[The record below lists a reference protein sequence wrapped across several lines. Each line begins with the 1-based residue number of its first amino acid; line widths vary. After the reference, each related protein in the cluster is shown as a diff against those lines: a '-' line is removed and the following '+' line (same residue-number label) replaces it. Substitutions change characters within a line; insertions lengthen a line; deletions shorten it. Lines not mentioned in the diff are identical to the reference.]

1 VVGER
6 RVRGSDEVR
15 ALRQDLARSGS
26 LPAETVAEVLVQLE
40 WLLAK
45 QDRERRALDRLRGPW
60 LEVRRLV
67 GDLVDLHDAGTDPTT
82 PPRAPGS
89 RRR

>member
-1 VVGER
+1 
-6 RVRGSDEVR
+6 VRGSDEVR
-15 ALRQDLARSGS
+15 ALRQELVRSGS
-26 LPAETVAEVLVQLE
+26 LAAETVAEVLVQLE

-67 GDLVDLHDAGTDPTT
+67 GDLVELHDAGTAPAT